1 LLSQSVHIEKIL
13 FEKIAKGDEG
23 AFREIFEQYG
33 PVLYPFV
40 FGIVKNEA
48 MARDII
54 QEVFLRIWLKKGGL
68 SEIEN
73 PSSWIYRI
81 ASNLALTHFRRQRLE
96 TKVLQSIQGQ
106 YRDEGDPDPVTE
118 SFSLKELQELIG
130 KAAALLPSQRQ
141 KIFKMSRDQG
151 LSRQEIAG
159 QLNIS
164 ENTVK
169 NQLRLSLK
177 FIQEFIGKT
186 NGCYIPF
193 LLLLPAMQPH

>member
-1 LLSQSVHIEKIL
+1 LLSGSVHIEKIL

-33 PVLYPFV
+33 PVIHPFV
-40 FGIVKNEA
+40 LGIVKNEA
-48 MARDII
+48 VAREIV
-54 QEVFLRIWLKKGGL
+54 QEVFLRLWLKKEGL
-68 SEIEN
+68 SEIGN
-73 PSSWIYRI
+73 PGSWIYRI
-81 ASNLALTHFRRQRLE
+81 ASNLSLTHFRRQRLE
-96 TKVLQSIQGQ
+96 TRVLQSIQDR
-106 YRDEGDPDPVTE
+106 YEPESDPVGHL
-118 SFSLKELQELIG
+118 FSLKELQEQIG

-141 KIFKMSRDQG
+141 KIFKMSRDLG
-151 LSRQEIAG
+151 LSRQEIAE

-177 FIQEFIGKT
+177 FIQEFIEKT

-193 LLLLPAMQPH
+193 LLLLPVMQSH